1 MKRLC
6 RDEHSS
12 LFALLNIISSLA
24 SLKGKHN
31 ICGLWPV
38 HLSYVNGLSPD
49 LIGCDVVGVDVG
61 QAGDDHGGKFAFA
74 GIQNGLSH
82 SSENLEV
89 ESG

>member
-1 MKRLC
+1 VKRLC

-24 SLKGKHN
+24 SLKRETYYLRFMASTSIH
-31 ICGLWPV
+31 
-38 HLSYVNGLSPD
+38 VNGLSPD

-82 SSENLEV
+82 SSENLEA